1 MEVVRLEL
9 TDFRNLQHV
18 ELEPDVA
25 GLTVVL
31 GDNGSGK
38 TSLLEGITLAAT
50 LRSFRD
56 APREALVRTG
66 CSRAVLRAETG
77 REGRRALVEIELQP
91 GGRDTV
97 QLNRRRVARA
107 EELSEALLVTV
118 FAPDD
123 MVLVKGGPAERRG
136 YLDDVLAAVSP
147 RGAQLRRTLERVL
160 RQRGT
165 LLRQAGGRMTPDVA
179 TTLDVWDAQLAEA
192 GTALAVAR
200 EDLAGRLEPYAA
212 TAFGHFAPAAGPIRL
227 AYVRSWTGELA
238 AALAAARED
247 DLRRAV
253 TTVGP
258 HRDELEIVAG
268 ELDARTRLSQ
278 GRQRCVTLALRLA
291 SHELVASVVGT
302 RPVLLLDDAFSEL
315 DPPTAAALLE
325 RLPAGQ
331 AILTTAGVPPPGAS
345 PARVVRFAGGSL
357 V

>member
-9 TDFRNLQHV
+9 TDFRNLEHV
-18 ELEPDVA
+18 ELEPDTE

-31 GDNGSGK
+31 GDNGAGK
-38 TSLLEGITLAAT
+38 TSLLEGITFVAT

-56 APREALVRTG
+56 APRESLVRNG
-66 CSRAVLRAETG
+66 CSRSVLRAETG

-91 GGRDTV
+91 GARDTV
-97 QLNRRRVARA
+97 QLNRRRVSRTEDLA
-107 EELSEALLVTV
+107 EALLVTV

-123 MVLVKGGPAERRG
+123 MVLVKGGPSERRD

-165 LLRQAGGRMTPDVA
+165 LLRQAGGRLTPDIL
-179 TTLDVWDAQLAEA
+179 TTLDVWDSQLSEVGSAIA
-192 GTALAVAR
+192 AAR
-200 EDLAGRLEPYAA
+200 EDLAAQLEPFAA
-212 TAFGHFAPAAGPIRL
+212 TAYGHLAPQAAPIRL
-227 AYVRSWTGELA
+227 AYQRSWSGDLG

-258 HRDELEIVAG
+258 HRDELEIHVG
-268 ELDARTRLSQ
+268 GLDARTRLSQ

-291 SHELVASVVGT
+291 SHGLISAVVGT

-315 DPPTAAALLE
+315 DRSTSTALLE
-325 RLPAGQ
+325 CLPPGQ
-331 AILTTAGVPPPGAS
+331 AILTTAGEPPAGAS
-345 PARVVRFAGGSL
+345 PAGVVRLAGGRLS
-357 V
+357 